1 MTSAELIPAEPTGS
15 ATKQIQIKSHEK
27 LDGTTMTNLLDCF
40 GQSDRGRRRRVNED
54 QFLIVDLD
62 ELSDVTVEAGDTIA
76 EDAPE
81 RNSLGVLL
89 LVADGVG
96 GAQAGDR
103 ASAIVANTV
112 LSELLS
118 QKEKLASQEHD
129 DLLRALPEVCH
140 RALVEN
146 VARHPE
152 HRGLGTTL
160 TLAHFV
166 WPRLSLVHVGDSRCY
181 LQRNSTIRRLTHDQ
195 TMAEYL
201 VDQGLLDPQEAQSSQ
216 LRHVLRSV
224 VAGGDCEMQP
234 EVRQLEL
241 KPGDRLLLCTNGLTE
256 KVSDDEIREELR
268 SATNAHEAC
277 ERLIHAAQDAGTT
290 DDTTAVVARLCDI
303 AVPAN
308 ESAAIHLKLD
318 RFDLWNPVAETAV
331 EVLAG

>member
-1 MTSAELIPAEPTGS
+1 
-15 ATKQIQIKSHEK
+15 
-27 LDGTTMTNLLDCF
+27 MTNLLDCF
-40 GQSDRGRRRRVNED
+40 GQSDRGRKRRINED

-62 ELSDVTVEAGDTIA
+62 ELSDATVESGDTIA
-76 EDAPE
+76 EDSQE

-118 QKEKLASQEHD
+118 QKEKLAGQEHD
-129 DLLRALPEVCH
+129 ELLRALPEVCH

-234 EVRQLEL
+234 EVRQLVL

-268 SATNAHEAC
+268 SATNAHQAC

-290 DDTTAVVARLCDI
+290 DDTTAVVARLRDI
-303 AVPAN
+303 AVPVN
-308 ESAAIHLKLD
+308 EAVAISLKQDHSA
-318 RFDLWNPVAETAV
+318 LWNPVAETAV